1 MDTDLCEECN
11 SGAESTRH
19 VFWSCKLAAN
29 IWGLTSIFTDSSRL
43 YFLEFMGPFLV
54 FGVYRGE

>member
-1 MDTDLCEECN
+1 MDSDLCEERN

-54 FGVYRGE
+54 FGVYGGE

>member
-1 MDTDLCEECN
+1 MDSDLCEECN

-29 IWGLTSIFTDSSRL
+29 ISGLTSIFTDSGRL